1 MSMYTKDIKEPSQE
15 IYFLNDDNIAF
26 DKNDMSC
33 AAGFNA
39 IASQKEFTEVYS
51 EVKTV
56 SSDFYALSSN
66 VETSAATL
74 DGKID
79 GVSAAVD
86 IKFLPL
92 SGGAVDHL
100 SVSDG
105 LTARG
110 LIDTD
115 YVKTNSTGDITVR
128 GANGHGS
135 IDIQFEGGM
144 NSISV
149 NGASLSSYIRDSIN
163 ELDVETV
170 KAGAGKIFDEIK
182 QRDGKINATL
192 RDLVSADIPVLPVSK
207 ISCLEDDYATKVYA
221 DSHISAFTL
230 RNDGENRAL
239 WLTNNEVGLH
249 ISVDTNNFIK
259 DGMIDSVLTANGGT
273 GLDGRVYPPEEG
285 PYIWIKWNTE
295 SGTTD
300 TWLKIKDFANLYSS
314 GDPGVKVEDFKILLD
329 YDVVAKA
336 AVVSDLVAYATEL
349 STPATGIIDTLS
361 AGIDSALSSTAL
373 TVKFLGHITIY
384 ADETRRSFM
393 QILEDEQLFDEQ
405 RRVKNGSM
413 YQVTY
418 LNSSGEPVGSESRY
432 QTTDGL
438 VLGDGDYVYV
448 HKHGLDAYVQAD
460 EIAVTGDN
468 KTVYLADPV
477 HRYDIAELRQFV
489 IDNFVKLSGN
499 NEIEGGNLFHG
510 VNSFD
515 GEISVAGDLSVGFDK
530 LFDLRDGKS
539 LNDLSCEISSEIEEL
554 SAALSGEIDTLSAK
568 LSGEID
574 SLSVALSGEIDTL
587 SVKLSGEIDNLSAAL
602 SGEIDT
608 LSAKLSGE
616 IDSLSVALSGEIDTL
631 SAKLSGEIDSLSV
644 VLSGEISARAMI
656 SVDEIPTNEFKFQH
670 ISRDE
675 YHDLVLSVD
684 GKTTDPNT
692 LYVVSSDNTSMYG
705 QKITDLADGELSD
718 DACTYGQLSAF
729 KAQIKS
735 AIDEALPEDTLEGN
749 LTAPLSAVVKCL
761 FDIKTAL
768 A

>member
-1 MSMYTKDIKEPSQE
+1 M
-15 IYFLNDDNIAF
+15 
-26 DKNDMSC
+26 
-33 AAGFNA
+33 
-39 IASQKEFTEVYS
+39 
-51 EVKTV
+51 
-56 SSDFYALSSN
+56 SSN

-105 LTARG
+105 LTAHG

-182 QRDGKINATL
+182 QRDGKISATL
-192 RDLVSADIPVLPVSK
+192 RDLVSADIPELPVSK
-207 ISCLEDDYATKVYA
+207 ISRLEDDYATKVYA

-230 RNDGENRAL
+230 RNDEENRAL

-249 ISVDTNNFIK
+249 ISVDTDNFIK

-336 AVVSDLVAYATEL
+336 AVVSDLVAYAAEL

-361 AGIDSALSSTAL
+361 AGVDSALSSTAL

-384 ADETRRSFM
+384 ADETRRSFT

-405 RRVKNGSM
+405 RRIKNGSM

-448 HKHGLDAYVQAD
+448 HKHGLDTYVQAD

-515 GEISVAGDLSVGFDK
+515 GEISVTGNLSVGFDK

-574 SLSVALSGEIDTL
+574 NLSAALSGEIDAL
-587 SVKLSGEIDNLSAAL
+587 SAKLSGEIDNLSAAL
-602 SGEIDT
+602 SSEIDT

-616 IDSLSVALSGEIDTL
+616 IDSLSVA
-631 SAKLSGEIDSLSV
+631 
-644 VLSGEISARAMI
+644 LSGEISARAMI

-675 YHDLVLSVD
+675 YHDLVLSVG

-692 LYVVSSDNTSMYG
+692 LYVISSDDMSMYG
-705 QKITDLADGELSD
+705 QKITDLADGELSS

-735 AIDEALPEDTLEGN
+735 MIHEALPKDTLEEN
-749 LTAPLSAVVKCL
+749 LAAPLSAIVKCL